1 MERFVACFAD
11 LSDSRAS
18 NARRHDF
25 HELLIIALCTVLCG
39 GQTSVDMALYA
50 ETKQP
55 FLRLI
60 FVRLPF

>member
-25 HELLIIALCTVLCG
+25 HELLIIALCTVLG
-39 GQTSVDMALYA
+39 DVPPYVEIFLAAL
-50 ETKQP
+50 P
-55 FLRLI
+55 PLSR
-60 FVRLPF
+60 